1 MQNIIQN
8 ATQYISMAVL
18 VIGILAFGVSVI
30 VQVIKS
36 LPGFKKVPTNA
47 VVFILAVIL
56 SVIGILV
63 YCQIMAIVIYWYYV
77 VAAVILG
84 FFVAYIAIFG
94 WTQFNELYKRFVRK
108 DE

>member
-1 MQNIIQN
+1 MENIIQ
-8 ATQYISMAVL
+8 AVPQYLSTAIL
-18 VIGILAFGVSVI
+18 VIGLLAFGVSII

-36 LPGFKKVPTNA
+36 LPLLNKIPTNA
-47 VVFILAVIL
+47 VVFVLAIIL
-56 SVIGILV
+56 SVVALFV
-63 YCQIMAIVIYWYYV
+63 YAQIMAIVVYWYYV